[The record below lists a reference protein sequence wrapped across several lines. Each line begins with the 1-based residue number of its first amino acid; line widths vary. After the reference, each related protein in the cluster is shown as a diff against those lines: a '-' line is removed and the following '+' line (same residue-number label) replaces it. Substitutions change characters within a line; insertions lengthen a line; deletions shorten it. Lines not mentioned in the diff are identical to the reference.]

1 MARADH
7 AARAPDPSA
16 RLFAIAGA
24 MATGVVLAGIFRPT
38 AVVAIACGAIALVV
52 AMWRRAL
59 VVLLVAA
66 LAFGFTLAGLRLDSI
81 RRAALAA
88 GAARNADALLTGEV
102 LTTPELGPS
111 GARFVFGVRAAVI
124 DGRPVRVRER
134 AFVTLRPP
142 PSRLPDVG
150 DVLRIDSR
158 LRAVFFRGLDAAGR
172 ASARRLVYHGVAAR
186 AYASA
191 GDVTDIGRSRNP
203 IDVIA
208 RAGQQAVRR
217 VAVRLPEGERG
228 LLLGV
233 TIGDTTQLDPQV
245 DLDFRTTGLT
255 HLLAVSGENVAMVL
269 VVVAVLLRAAR
280 AGRRTTIGVMAF
292 CVLSFCAI
300 TRFEPSVL
308 RAGAM
313 TAIALVGT
321 GIGARKKALTTL
333 AAATVGLI
341 AYDPFLIYETGF
353 QLSILATIGILV
365 VAPRIAEHLPEGKL
379 AQAAAITLGA
389 QLTVAP
395 LILLQFHQLSLISIG
410 ANLVVM
416 PAVAPATVGGMAAAG
431 LGALWRPLARAALIT
446 GPPIAW
452 MQWVAHALAQLPLA
466 SVGTPSGVLG
476 LFVAVLLAFAAVAA
490 ARGKR
495 PRRVAPVALS
505 LALVM
510 TGGVWA
516 RALGPAPLHGL
527 VVTMINVGQGDAILV
542 REGAHTMLIDGGPDP
557 SLLLKGLAAQG
568 VHRIDLLVISHPH
581 ADHVDGLV
589 PVAATFPIARALDP
603 YTQADL
609 PAYASVVQSL
619 QRRHVPRDRAVAGV
633 TYRLGAATVD
643 VLWPGVERMH
653 DTPADINNN
662 SIVLRVRYG
671 SDSILLAGEVQEEA
685 QQELPAAPSLLRT
698 AVLKVSHHGSA
709 HMLPAF
715 YAATGARVALIP
727 VGPNTFGHP
736 AGQTLAALRGMEIL
750 RSDRQGTVSVA
761 LDGRGDL
768 SIRTERPV
776 AAAA

>member
-24 MATGVVLAGIFRPT
+24 MATGAVLAGIFRPT

-186 AYASA
+186 AYAST

-333 AAATVGLI
+333 AAATVALI

-353 QLSILATIGILV
+353 QLSILATVGILV
-365 VAPRIAEHLPEGKL
+365 VAPRVAEHLPEGKV

-389 QLTVAP
+389 QLAVAP

-410 ANLVVM
+410 A
-416 PAVAPATVGGMAAAG
+416 
-431 LGALWRPLARAALIT
+431 
-446 GPPIAW
+446 
-452 MQWVAHALAQLPLA
+452 
-466 SVGTPSGVLG
+466 
-476 LFVAVLLAFAAVAA
+476 
-490 ARGKR
+490 
-495 PRRVAPVALS
+495 
-505 LALVM
+505 
-510 TGGVWA
+510 
-516 RALGPAPLHGL
+516 
-527 VVTMINVGQGDAILV
+527 
-542 REGAHTMLIDGGPDP
+542 
-557 SLLLKGLAAQG
+557 
-568 VHRIDLLVISHPH
+568 
-581 ADHVDGLV
+581 
-589 PVAATFPIARALDP
+589 
-603 YTQADL
+603 
-609 PAYASVVQSL
+609 
-619 QRRHVPRDRAVAGV
+619 
-633 TYRLGAATVD
+633 
-643 VLWPGVERMH
+643 
-653 DTPADINNN
+653 
-662 SIVLRVRYG
+662 
-671 SDSILLAGEVQEEA
+671 
-685 QQELPAAPSLLRT
+685 
-698 AVLKVSHHGSA
+698 
-709 HMLPAF
+709 
-715 YAATGARVALIP
+715 
-727 VGPNTFGHP
+727 
-736 AGQTLAALRGMEIL
+736 
-750 RSDRQGTVSVA
+750 
-761 LDGRGDL
+761 
-768 SIRTERPV
+768 
-776 AAAA
+776 